1 MSRSGPSSKVAPRPE
16 GSPRGESSQEAPG
29 ARETPAQVSM
39 RVRVVRSAPGEYIA
53 KFTPLDES
61 ADSVGIGQGILDLV
75 TDLLMEEAR
84 EEEEG
89 HGEKG

>member
-1 MSRSGPSSKVAPRPE
+1 
-16 GSPRGESSQEAPG
+16 
-29 ARETPAQVSM
+29 M